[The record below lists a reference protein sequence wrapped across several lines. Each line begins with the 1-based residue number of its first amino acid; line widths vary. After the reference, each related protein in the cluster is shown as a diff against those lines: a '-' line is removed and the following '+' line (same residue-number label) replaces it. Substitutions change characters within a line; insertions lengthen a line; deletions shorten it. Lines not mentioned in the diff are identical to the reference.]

1 MKAAVSLLEPDP
13 ELSPFATGPMKQPPD
28 ELSELMMHELSGF
41 LENPSKAFLRNRLG
55 MNLWQEDGP
64 PEDSEPL
71 DLSGLKKYVLKDR
84 MLGIELNLERDVG
97 LYELEKAEGGLPPG
111 NIGKVWFNEAKR
123 EVDKFV
129 DLWGEQLKG
138 AKK

>member
-1 MKAAVSLLEPDP
+1 
-13 ELSPFATGPMKQPPD
+13 
-28 ELSELMMHELSGF
+28 
-41 LENPSKAFLRNRLG
+41 
-55 MNLWQEDGP
+55 
-64 PEDSEPL
+64 
-71 DLSGLKKYVLKDR
+71 

-138 AKK
+138 EKSEPVAFDEVVDGVRLRGELGPFVDGRQLLYRCVEKKSSREKIICGFGSGMSSLAPSQSPI